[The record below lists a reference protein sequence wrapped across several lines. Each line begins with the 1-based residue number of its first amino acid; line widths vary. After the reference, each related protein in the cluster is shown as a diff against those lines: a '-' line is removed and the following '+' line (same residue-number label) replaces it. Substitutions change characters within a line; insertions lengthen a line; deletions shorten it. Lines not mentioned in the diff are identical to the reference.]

1 MNFPKSELSKQD
13 ALHLWITCRS
23 EYAKEQMFLTNY
35 GIVFFVMRRLGIP
48 AFDED
53 MFQIG
58 SIGLLKAIDTFDAS
72 KGCFSTYAFPIV
84 RNELFMEF
92 RKSKKSVNAA
102 FSLDDN
108 VDIGNGESVSYAEM
122 IADRKDYEEN
132 TVNSMLAQ
140 QIFEKLSPREQ
151 RIFIM
156 FFVEGKTQHEISEAL
171 GISQSYISRIIK
183 GIGKIKKERKKS
195 QMRVISQDGTID
207 LPYEQVIITRH
218 DKSIYLME
226 HLTNDVEI
234 AKYSTEEKADEA
246 MEELRMAYMCNNLVK
261 MGQTPPDGIDEKL
274 TMGLRGVFEFPA
286 DEELE

>member
-23 EYAKEQMFLTNY
+23 EYAKEQIILSNY
-35 GIVFFVMRRLGIP
+35 SIVFSVMQKLSIP
-48 AFDED
+48 ASDED
-53 MFQIG
+53 MFQTGI
-58 SIGLLKAIDTFDAS
+58 IGLLKAINTFDVS
-72 KGCFSTYAFPIV
+72 KGYQFSTYAFPIV
-84 RNELFMEF
+84 RNEILLSF
-92 RKSKKSVNAA
+92 RKNKKSVKAA

-183 GIGKIKKERKKS
+183 GIGKIKKKGRK
-195 QMRVISQDGTID
+195 
-207 LPYEQVIITRH
+207 
-218 DKSIYLME
+218 
-226 HLTNDVEI
+226 
-234 AKYSTEEKADEA
+234 AK
-246 MEELRMAYMCNNLVK
+246 
-261 MGQTPPDGIDEKL
+261 
-274 TMGLRGVFEFPA
+274 
-286 DEELE
+286 